1 MAKTTEEEMTQ
12 KPCFGEIIEEDMW
25 EKKKNKE
32 TLEKRIKMSTRLY
45 MKILVDTSH

>member
-25 EKKKNKE
+25 GKKKRK
-32 TLEKRIKMSTRLY
+32 K
-45 MKILVDTSH
+45 H